1 MALENSKFMVL
12 KFIFAMCLT
21 QTLHAK
27 IILPE
32 LLAKQAVNNIRFL
45 SQDGKFTYYQ
55 KRSGSLLFSSN
66 YKVAD
71 IIKGQVGTQ
80 YTLIGTPARKKIV
93 VMQNENF
100 HTFYS
105 IRAKEKIFLIDFGGT
120 NPREVGFGSAA
131 SLHLNDSWV
140 SYYDYYSKVLSFENT
155 TNAAL
160 KFSIKLNNRI
170 NPYFTPQVLMSDDN
184 TVYYTDLGENGAVGL
199 LEFKRNS
206 GKAELLFKAQTP
218 MVKAEICLHN
228 GSLIMGLF
236 GINFS
241 KEGSV
246 ITRAELPLTDFKK
259 RETIYNSPVNDFG
272 QLVCDFSKE
281 NITFIK
287 NFGTNDLISTD
298 LVDLNPSNKE
308 IKLLSEMKTITS
320 VINMDGT
327 LLALD
332 KGKYYIVKGTIDYKN
347 IDSLKALP
355 PSGASEAIK
364 QIDKELENGL

>member
-1 MALENSKFMVL
+1 MVLENKKNIIL
-12 KFIFAMCLT
+12 KLILT
-21 QTLHAK
+21 FFLGQSAQAK
-27 IILPE
+27 IVLPE

-66 YKVAD
+66 YKVAEL
-71 IIKGQVGTQ
+71 IQGQIGTQ
-80 YTLIGTPARKKIV
+80 YTVIGTPARKKVV
-93 VMQNENF
+93 VMQHENY

-105 IRAKEKIFLIDFGGT
+105 IRGKEKIYLLDFGGT
-120 NPREVGFGSAA
+120 NPKEVGQGSAA
-131 SLHLNDSWV
+131 TLHLNDSWL
-140 SYYDYYSKVLSFENT
+140 SYYDYYTKILTFENT
-155 TNAAL
+155 ANAGL
-160 KFSIKLNNRI
+160 QFSIKLNNRI

-184 TVYYTDLGENGAVGL
+184 TIYYTDLGENGAVGL
-199 LEFKRNS
+199 LEFKRNT
-206 GKAELLFKAQTP
+206 GKAELLFKGTTP
-218 MVKAEICLHN
+218 MVKAEICLHDN
-228 GSLIMGLF
+228 HLVLGLF

-241 KEGSV
+241 KDGTSISRV
-246 ITRAELPLTDFKK
+246 PLPLTDFKK
-259 RETIYNSPVNDFG
+259 RESLYNSPVNDFG
-272 QLVCDFSKE
+272 QLVCDFSKD

-287 NFGTNDLISTD
+287 NFGSNDQISTD
-298 LVDLNPSNKE
+298 LVDLNPSTKA

-364 QIDKELENGL
+364 QIDKELGNE

>member
-1 MALENSKFMVL
+1 MALENKKNMIL
-12 KFIFAMCLT
+12 KLVFAFLLG
-21 QTLHAK
+21 QSAQAK

-66 YKVAD
+66 YKVAEL
-71 IIKGQVGTQ
+71 IKGQIGTQ

-105 IRAKEKIFLIDFGGT
+105 IRSREKIFLLDFGGT
-120 NPREVGFGSAA
+120 NPKEVGMGSAA
-131 SLHLNDSWV
+131 ALHLNDSWL

-160 KFSIKLNNRI
+160 KFSLKLNNRI
-170 NPYFTPQVLMSDDN
+170 NPYFTPQVVMSDDN
-184 TVYYTDLGENGAVGL
+184 TVYYTDLGANGAVGL
-199 LEFKRNS
+199 LEFKRNT
-206 GKAELLFKAQTP
+206 GKAELIFKATTP

-228 GSLIMGLF
+228 DYLVMGLF
-236 GINFS
+236 GLNFS
-241 KEGSV
+241 KNGAS
-246 ITRAELPLTDFKK
+246 ITRAALPLSDFKK
-259 RETIYNSPVNDFG
+259 RETIYTSSTNDFG
-272 QLVCDFSKE
+272 QLVCDFSKDY
-281 NITFIK
+281 ITFIK
-287 NFGTNDLISTD
+287 NFGSNDQISTD

-308 IKLLSEMKTITS
+308 IKMLSEMKTITS

-364 QIDKELENGL
+364 QIDNELGNE